1 VLQGWVLQEVI
12 SKEVPAQAV
21 PPFAGAG
28 LLQSRDLD

>member
-1 VLQGWVLQEVI
+1 VLQGWVLQEVV
-12 SKEVPAQAV
+12 SEEVPTQAV